1 MRTGPGRLSSGCPAR
16 FRSLINLCWT
26 DEWKRPRSCDGTG
39 LCLSSA
45 ALLVPVARFC
55 AAGDVRGPPGAE
67 ILPPPHQSSLD
78 PEPGEAQCATCAGDK
93 PGPSVKC
100 SFILF
105 MVFSPLPSPL
115 KDKHHGAVGTTS
127 DFPSPPFKT
136 C

>member
-67 ILPPPHQSSLD
+67 ILPPPTRAAWTRSQ
-78 PEPGEAQCATCAGDK
+78 GK
-93 PGPSVKC
+93 PSAPRVLVTSQGP
-100 SFILF
+100 L
-105 MVFSPLPSPL
+105 
-115 KDKHHGAVGTTS
+115 
-127 DFPSPPFKT
+127 
-136 C
+136 